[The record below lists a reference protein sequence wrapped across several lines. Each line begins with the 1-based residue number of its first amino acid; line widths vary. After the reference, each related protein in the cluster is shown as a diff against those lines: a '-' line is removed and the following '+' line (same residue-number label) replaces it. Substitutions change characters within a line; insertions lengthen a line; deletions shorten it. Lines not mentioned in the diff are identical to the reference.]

1 MTNAQKWI
9 AATLGLFLIL
19 LVLGKLTQEK
29 SDDKQM
35 SQMMMNQVEQSSQEL
50 DGLSL
55 IKQAGCMTC
64 HGADLQGTKMAPALE
79 NLKEYW
85 TRDNLINYLRNPS
98 SFGTDKRFV
107 EYKSKYKNI
116 VMPSYNNIDVKNLGK
131 IADYLL
137 SK

>member
-9 AATLGLFLIL
+9 AVTLGLFLIL
-19 LVLGKLTQEK
+19 LVLGRLTQEK
-29 SDDKQM
+29 SDDQQM

-50 DGLSL
+50 DGFSL
-55 IKQAGCMTC
+55 IKQVGCINC
-64 HGADLQGTKMAPALE
+64 HGAELEGTKMAPSLQ
-79 NLKEYW
+79 NLKEFW

-98 SFGTDKRFV
+98 SYSSDKRFA
-107 EYKSKYKNI
+107 EYKDKYKNI

-137 SK
+137 TK

>member
-19 LVLGKLTQEK
+19 LVLGRLTEEK
-29 SDDKQM
+29 EEQQM
-35 SQMMMNQVEQSSQEL
+35 PSMMMQENQSSQEL
-50 DGLSL
+50 DGFSL
-55 IKQAGCMTC
+55 IKQIGCITC
-64 HGADLQGTKMAPALE
+64 HGSNLEGTKMAPALE
-79 NLKEYW
+79 NLKANW
-85 TRDNLINYLRNPS
+85 SRDNLINYLRNPS

-107 EYKSKYKNI
+107 EYKEKYKNI

-137 SK
+137 TK

>member
-29 SDDKQM
+29 SDEQEM
-35 SQMMMNQVEQSSQEL
+35 PQMMMNQAEQSSQEL
-50 DGLSL
+50 DGLTL
-55 IKQAGCMTC
+55 IKQIGCTNC
-64 HGADLQGTKMAPALE
+64 HGSELQGTQMAPALQ
-79 NLKEYW
+79 NLKSNW
-85 TRDNLINYLRNPS
+85 SRDNLINYLRNPS
-98 SFGTDKRFV
+98 SFGTDNRFA
-107 EYKSKYKNI
+107 EYKEKYKNI

-137 SK
+137 LK

>member
-9 AATLGLFLIL
+9 AAVLGLFLIL
-19 LVLGKLTQEK
+19 LVLGRLTQEK
-29 SDDKQM
+29 SDNQQM

-55 IKQAGCMTC
+55 IKQVGCLNC
-64 HGADLQGTKMAPALE
+64 HGAQLEGTKMAPALQ
-79 NLKEYW
+79 NLNEFW

-98 SFGTDKRFV
+98 SYSSDKRFND
-107 EYKSKYKNI
+107 YKEKYRNI

-137 SK
+137 TK